1 MTDDLVERLRAR
13 AASEDGGGNEAAA
26 ERAMMGMEAKSDLW
40 AERVNLND
48 LIKNIVNV
56 GRLKDGTPTDVRE
69 SFIKRQRE
77 LIDALMRPAYLEGY
91 LEGGLS
97 RKAYDVE
104 LDRSSADTIA
114 SLRRERDEARQ
125 IVRDI
130 YWMALRYADGRKSY
144 AVGMCNDAVQKAYDG
159 GWITPKD
166 QGGDPITPRLARD
179 GMAAEWLDISA
190 RAHAAEA
197 QVANLTEQVRQAFLD
212 GVTYASNVEVTDLEL
227 AWEQSRARAA
237 LQKDKT

>member
-1 MTDDLVERLRAR
+1 
-13 AASEDGGGNEAAA
+13 
-26 ERAMMGMEAKSDLW
+26 MMGMEAKSDLW

-77 LIDALMRPAYLEGY
+77 LIDALMRQAYLEGY

>member
-1 MTDDLVERLRAR
+1 MTDDTAGRLTAFAGITPSHPSGGSFLNPVAKALV
-13 AASEDGGGNEAAA
+13 NEAAA
-26 ERAMMGMEAKSDLW
+26 RINSD
-40 AERVNLND
+40 
-48 LIKNIVNV
+48 
-56 GRLKDGTPTDVRE
+56 
-69 SFIKRQRE
+69 S
-77 LIDALMRPAYLEGY
+77 
-91 LEGGLS
+91 
-97 RKAYDVE
+97 
-104 LDRSSADTIA
+104 DTIA
-114 SLRRERDEARQ
+114 SLRREREEARQ